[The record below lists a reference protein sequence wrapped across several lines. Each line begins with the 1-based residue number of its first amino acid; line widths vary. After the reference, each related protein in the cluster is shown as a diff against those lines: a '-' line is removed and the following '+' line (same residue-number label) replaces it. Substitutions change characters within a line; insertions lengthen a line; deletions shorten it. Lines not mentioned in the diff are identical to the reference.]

1 MTYNFNNAIIRKPNQ
16 SIQNGLSSKNLPPQ
30 YEIVLKEHTNYVK
43 SIKEAGLKINLLE
56 PLEEYPDSIFVE
68 DPALTY
74 KSNIII
80 LNPFDPSRNGEKD
93 IIKNEIKDFFD
104 NIFFVEDGFVEG
116 GDILN
121 ISNHFIIGLSDRTNK
136 LGADKL
142 SNILKRLGAT
152 VEICKTPKDI
162 LHFKSEC
169 SVLDNDTILVSNKM
183 AKLDYLQSNYNL
195 IELPIGEE
203 GAANSLRIND
213 KLLLPDG
220 YLKAE
225 EILSKKYNISDDLGN
240 GNQIPDASNDQLVF
254 FDDKDQLLRN
264 ALKEMDLNS
273 MTPIEAIKYLDEL
286 KKEHNL

>member
-1 MTYNFNNAIIRKPNQ
+1 MAYNFNNAIIRKPNQ
-16 SIQNGLSSKNLPPQ
+16 SIQNGLSSQNLHPQ
-30 YEIVLKEHTNYVK
+30 YEIVLEEHTNYVK
-43 SIKEAGLKINLLE
+43 AIKEAGLKINLLE

-68 DPALTY
+68 DPAVTY

-104 NIFFVEDGFVEG
+104 SIFFVEDGFVEG

-121 ISNHFIIGLSDRTNK
+121 INNHFIIGLSNRTNK
-136 LGADKL
+136 LGAQNL
-142 SNILKRLGAT
+142 SNILKNLGAT

-183 AKLDYLQSNYNL
+183 AKLDYLKSNYNL

-220 YLKAE
+220 FVQAE
-225 EILSKKYNISDDLGN
+225 EILSKNYNVIKINVSE
-240 GNQIPDASNDQLVF
+240 IAKVDAGLSCMS
-254 FDDKDQLLRN
+254 LRW
-264 ALKEMDLNS
+264 
-273 MTPIEAIKYLDEL
+273 
-286 KKEHNL
+286 

>member
-16 SIQNGLSSKNLPPQ
+16 SIQNGLSSQNLHPQ
-30 YEIVLKEHTNYVK
+30 YEIVLEEHSNY
-43 SIKEAGLKINLLE
+43 IKAIRDAGLKIYLLE

-68 DPALTY
+68 DPAITF
-74 KSNIII
+74 KSNLII
-80 LNPFDPSRNGEKD
+80 LNPFDSSRNGEKD
-93 IIKNEIKDFFD
+93 IIKDEIKHHFE
-104 NIFFVEDGFVEG
+104 NILFVEDGFVEG

-183 AKLDYLQSNYNL
+183 AKLDYLKSNYNL

-220 YLKAE
+220 FVRAE
-225 EILSKKYNISDDLGN
+225 EILSKNYNIIKINVSE
-240 GNQIPDASNDQLVF
+240 IAKVDAGLSCMS
-254 FDDKDQLLRN
+254 LRW
-264 ALKEMDLNS
+264 
-273 MTPIEAIKYLDEL
+273 
-286 KKEHNL
+286 

>member
-16 SIQNGLSSKNLPPQ
+16 SIQNGLSSKNLHPQ

-43 SIKEAGLKINLLE
+43 AIKEAGLKINILQ
-56 PLEEYPDSIFVE
+56 PLEEYPDSIFVG

-104 NIFFVEDGFVEG
+104 SIFFVEDGFVEG

-121 ISNHFIIGLSDRTNK
+121 ISNHFIIGLSNRTNK
-136 LGADKL
+136 LGAEKL
-142 SNILKRLGAT
+142 SNILKKLGAT
-152 VEICKTPKDI
+152 VEICVTPKDI

-169 SVLDNDTILVSNKM
+169 SVLDNETILVSNKM
-183 AKLDYLQSNYNL
+183 AQLEYLKSNYNL

-203 GAANSLRIND
+203 GASNSLRLND
-213 KLLLPDG
+213 KLLIPDG
-220 YLKAE
+220 FIQAE
-225 EILSKKYNISDDLGN
+225 KILSRNYTIIKIKVDEIAKV
-240 GNQIPDASNDQLVF
+240 DAGLSCMS
-254 FDDKDQLLRN
+254 LRW
-264 ALKEMDLNS
+264 
-273 MTPIEAIKYLDEL
+273 
-286 KKEHNL
+286 